1 MQIYSLKMMLLNCR
15 ASIICAEFQVWLPTT
30 APRVVASSTQPL
42 PAGGGVAVLGLQTCK
57 LLQSDQIAQP
67 RPITLR
73 GGTAVSN
80 LRPVWQ
86 RGVELSQ
93 NLREISQCLLLFES
107 AYCQWV
113 DLCLLIMI
121 FADKCLFRI

>member
-15 ASIICAEFQVWLPTT
+15 ASIICAEFQVWLPSA
-30 APRVVASSTQPL
+30 APSVVASSTQPL
-42 PAGGGVAVLGLQTCK
+42 PAGVWWCGCVQTCK

-86 RGVELSQ
+86 RGVELSK
-93 NLREISQCLLLFES
+93 NFREISPS
-107 AYCQWV
+107 
-113 DLCLLIMI
+113 
-121 FADKCLFRI
+121 

>member
-15 ASIICAEFQVWLPTT
+15 ASIICAEFQVWLPSA

-42 PAGGGVAVLGLQTCK
+42 SAGGGVAVLSVQTCK

-93 NLREISQCLLLFES
+93 NLREISQCLFLVES
-107 AYCQWV
+107 AFSFLKVPTVNGW
-113 DLCLLIMI
+113 I
-121 FADKCLFRI
+121 FAC

>member
-15 ASIICAEFQVWLPTT
+15 ASIICAEFQVWLPTLPSA

-42 PAGGGVAVLGLQTCK
+42 SAGGVAVLGLQTCK

-86 RGVELSQ
+86 RGVELSK
-93 NLREISQCLLLFES
+93 NFREISPS
-107 AYCQWV
+107 
-113 DLCLLIMI
+113 
-121 FADKCLFRI
+121 

>member
-15 ASIICAEFQVWLPTT
+15 ASIICAEFQVWLPSA
-30 APRVVASSTQPL
+30 APSVVASSTQPL
-42 PAGGGVAVLGLQTCK
+42 PAGGCVQTCK

-86 RGVELSQ
+86 RGVELSK
-93 NLREISQCLLLFES
+93 NFREISPS
-107 AYCQWV
+107 
-113 DLCLLIMI
+113 
-121 FADKCLFRI
+121 

>member
-15 ASIICAEFQVWLPTT
+15 ASIICAEFQVWLPSAACCRQQHATSVG
-30 APRVVASSTQPL
+30 RWWCGCV
-42 PAGGGVAVLGLQTCK
+42 QTCK

-93 NLREISQCLLLFES
+93 NLREISQCLLLLKS

-113 DLCLLIMI
+113 DLCLLIKI
-121 FADKCLFRI
+121 FADKCLFCIKLLC